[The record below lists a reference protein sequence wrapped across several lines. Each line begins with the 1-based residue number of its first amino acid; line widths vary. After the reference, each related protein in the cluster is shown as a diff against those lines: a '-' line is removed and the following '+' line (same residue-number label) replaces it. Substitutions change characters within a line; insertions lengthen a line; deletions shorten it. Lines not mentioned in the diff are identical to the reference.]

1 MEQSN
6 VLAVQKRRVLAVCV
20 AAYTVSYLLRTNLS
34 LALDDLMEVLAIGRG
49 PAGLV
54 STLYFWT
61 YASGQLLGGWLSVK
75 WDPKRVVALGLAASG
90 MCNLAIGFCS
100 SYWALA
106 ALWTLN
112 GLALALFWPPILQI
126 TTNWF
131 EPGEYLKVSILLSLP
146 TTLGYLVAWGGLGAV
161 LRAAGWRWV
170 FFCPALVAFCFFWVW
185 LRGLKASPAAAGL
198 CYRPAVLAAPEKK
211 EPTAEAPRRGSLL
224 RAMLTL
230 PMLSFAFVIVA
241 QGSTKESINLWA
253 PTLLRQLAGPGQEGL
268 VSLFT
273 AVIPLFSTAG
283 LLATGWLVR
292 RLHGGQEGALLA
304 LTGAGALCGWLLVAL
319 QGSLTGLVICLG
331 LLLGLVYGVTTILTT
346 LLPLRFARTRQSAAF
361 TGIFN
366 FLAYVGAAL
375 GGVLSGWVSDGWG
388 WQRVYLLWA
397 ALATVSALALFVSE
411 AWQYFSWRYLGH

>member
-34 LALDDLMEVLAIGRG
+34 LALEDLMEVLSIGRG
-49 PAGLV
+49 QAGLV

-90 MCNLAIGFCS
+90 LCNLAIGFCS
-100 SYWALA
+100 GYWTLA
-106 ALWTLN
+106 ALWTVN

-131 EPGEYLKVSILLSLP
+131 EPSEYLKVSILLSLP
-146 TTLGYLVAWGGLGAV
+146 TTLGYLVAWSGLGAV

-170 FFCPALVAFCFFWVW
+170 FFCPAIIAFCFFWVW
-185 LRGLKASPAAAGL
+185 LRGLKSSPRAAGL
-198 CYRPAVLAAPEKK
+198 CYRPASLAAPAKK
-211 EPTAEAPRRGSLL
+211 EEPVGPRQRGSLM

-230 PMLSFAFVIVA
+230 PMLSFAFVILA

-253 PTLLRQLAGPGQEGL
+253 PTLLQQLAGPGQEGL
-268 VSLFT
+268 VGLFT

-304 LTGAGALCGWLLVAL
+304 LTGAGAVCGWLLVAL
-319 QGSLTGLVICLG
+319 QNSLAGLVVCLG

-346 LLPLRFARTRQSAAF
+346 LLPLRFARTGQSAAF

-375 GGVLSGWVSDGWG
+375 GGALSGWVSDLWG
-388 WQRVYLLWA
+388 WQQVYLLWA

-411 AWQYFSWRYLGH
+411 AWQYFSWRYLGR

>member
-6 VLAVQKRRVLAVCV
+6 VLTVQKRRVLAVCV

-34 LALDDLMEVLAIGRG
+34 LALEDLMDVLSIGKG

-61 YASGQLLGGWLSVK
+61 YASGQLLGGWLSSR

-90 MCNLAIGFCS
+90 ACNLAIGFCS
-100 SYWALA
+100 GYGALA
-106 ALWTLN
+106 VLWTLN

-131 EPGEYLKVSILLSLP
+131 EPEEYLKVSILLSLP
-146 TTLGYLVAWGGLGAV
+146 TTLGYLLGWTGLGAV

-170 FFCPALVAFCFFWVW
+170 FFCPALIAFGFFWVW
-185 LRGLKASPAAAGL
+185 LRALKTTPAAAGL
-198 CYRPAVLAAPEKK
+198 AYRPAVLAAPAQPAA
-211 EPTAEAPRRGSLL
+211 EPPRPRTSLW

-253 PTLLRQLAGPGQEGL
+253 PTLLRQLAGPEQESL
-268 VSLFT
+268 VGLFT

-304 LTGAGALCGWLLVAL
+304 LTGAGAVCGWLLVAL
-319 QGSLTGLVICLG
+319 QGSLAGLVVCLG

-346 LLPLRFARTRQSAAF
+346 LLPLRFARTGQSAAF

-397 ALATVSALALFVSE
+397 ALATVSALALLVSE
-411 AWQYFSWRYLGH
+411 AWQYFSWRYLGQ